1 MLTYNSKICFLEY
14 CFSKSN
20 ATKIYNALRSS
31 TSSLSSASSLAG
43 TIAAVIPELA
53 AAAPVLALISVG
65 AGTITRQLKKGKT
78 AFVNW

>member
-1 MLTYNSKICFLEY
+1 MYDLVKTFH
-14 CFSKSN
+14 FSKSN

-31 TSSLSSASSLAG
+31 TSSLSSA
-43 TIAAVIPELA
+43 
-53 AAAPVLALISVG
+53 ISVG

>member
-1 MLTYNSKICFLEY
+1 MYDLVKTFHFL
-14 CFSKSN
+14 KSN

>member
-1 MLTYNSKICFLEY
+1 MYDLVKTFH
-14 CFSKSN
+14 FSKSN

-43 TIAAVIPELA
+43 T
-53 AAAPVLALISVG
+53 APVLALISVG

>member
-1 MLTYNSKICFLEY
+1 MYDLVKTFH
-14 CFSKSN
+14 FQKSN

-53 AAAPVLALISVG
+53 AAAPILALISVG

>member
-1 MLTYNSKICFLEY
+1 MYDLVKTFH
-14 CFSKSN
+14 FSKSN

-43 TIAAVIPELA
+43 TIAVIPELA

>member
-1 MLTYNSKICFLEY
+1 MYDLVKTFH
-14 CFSKSN
+14 FSKSN

-43 TIAAVIPELA
+43 TIAAVIELA

>member
-1 MLTYNSKICFLEY
+1 MYDLVKTFH
-14 CFSKSN
+14 FSKSN

-43 TIAAVIPELA
+43 TIAAVIPQLA

>member
-1 MLTYNSKICFLEY
+1 MYDLVKTFH
-14 CFSKSN
+14 FSKSN
-20 ATKIYNALRSS
+20 ATKIYNVLRSS

>member
-1 MLTYNSKICFLEY
+1 MYDLVKTFH
-14 CFSKSN
+14 FSNSN